1 MPGKLKLGDA
11 IARLASQSSER
22 NSSCHLTA
30 EKITEYGSQ
39 ENLWCFNRH
48 GHLPAITQY
57 FIVEKVEKTCTFTQ
71 KWLDHLLLMTSYLV
85 TIETDHH

>member
-1 MPGKLKLGDA
+1 MPGKLKMGDA

-30 EKITEYGSQ
+30 KKITEYGSQ
-39 ENLWCFNRH
+39 ENLWCFTRH
-48 GHLPAITQY
+48 GHLPEITQY
-57 FIVEKVEKTCTFTQ
+57 FTAEKVEKTCTFTQ
-71 KWLDHLLLMTSYLV
+71 KWLDNLLLMTSYLV